1 MEWLETI
8 LRFISF
14 WLDKL
19 FYSFVPTIYDL
30 LIDIANTTIFT
41 EEIFDTFASKVYG
54 LLGIFMLFKVSFSI
68 LTYIVDPDAFLDK
81 SKGFS
86 KLISN
91 VIITLT
97 LLIATPWLF
106 SQAMEIQQIILRD
119 NILGKI
125 FSTTSVNP
133 NVTANAGNVMA
144 YETFKAFYHFN
155 YDDYSDCK
163 VTGKT
168 QEFNGSGDC
177 QAALGIEDDNQ
188 FDNLKNTLNGSFNYP
203 NIDEYM
209 NYDLLYLK
217 DSNDEYVMYYI
228 PIIST
233 LAGVALLLLL
243 VVFCFDVAL
252 RSVKLGFLRMIAPVP
267 IISRIDPKKGK
278 ETFDK
283 WVKTTIGTYLD
294 LFIRLLAIYF
304 AIFVITQVIDLKFVD
319 ATTGLPAEVNVFVK
333 VFIILGALLFAK
345 QLPQLIQD
353 LTGIKMDGKFTLN
366 PLKKLSQVPGI
377 EKIGGTAGGTIAG
390 IKAGSRVGNPLL
402 GAAMGFSSGYKSSSW
417 SGDGKGG
424 FMTGAN
430 SAYKRLMGKDFLN
443 FQFKPGGKKAVDEVG
458 DALKNAYGIKT
469 GLEKDL
475 SVASSISNHWA
486 EELATNG
493 VDINGD
499 LNAQSQ
505 LASSAIGALN
515 SEMSS
520 IQQQI
525 ATAQAEMSRTKSKDK
540 LVQLNKQLQD
550 LESTLSQ
557 KKTEIATNHAI
568 VNGIQKYSE
577 STQKELSIRTAIE
590 KVSKDIKDL
599 STEKSQR
606 ENFYGVDPSPAVK
619 VNDAISR
626 ANNGTKSYF

>member
-97 LLIATPWLF
+97 LLIATPWIF

-366 PLKKLSQVPGI
+366 PMNKLRQTPLVGA
-377 EKIGGTAGGTIAG
+377 GVTTATALAGGAYTG
-390 IKAGSRVGNPLL
+390 YKAGVQAGHAGRGLIQGMM
-402 GAAMGFSSGYKSSSW
+402 GAGREIR
-417 SGDGKGG
+417 GKVP
-424 FMTGAN
+424 
-430 SAYKRLMGKDFLN
+430 LMGDDKGKSPRALHTGMQAGFKEITGKDYSVYSPWKEFGQNIGRAEINGTDTKSGL
-443 FQFKPGGKKAVDEVG
+443 KPDKYLLQGEQAKL
-458 DALKNAYGIKT
+458 DAELQTHYDRLKEIKT
-469 GLEKDL
+469 QIEQTTAQSLAATTDEEK
-475 SVASSISNHWA
+475 NR
-486 EELATNG
+486 
-493 VDINGD
+493 
-499 LNAQSQ
+499 LNAQLQTLNDSRLGVEQ
-505 LASSAIGALN
+505 AITENRSLYGKYTKY
-515 SEMSS
+515 
-520 IQQQI
+520 I
-525 ATAQAEMSRTKSKDK
+525 ATIDDQ
-540 LVQLNKQLQD
+540 
-550 LESTLSQ
+550 
-557 KKTEIATNHAI
+557 I
-568 VNGIQKYSE
+568 
-577 STQKELSIRTAIE
+577 
-590 KVSKDIKDL
+590 KDIKRLYRIDD
-599 STEKSQR
+599 SPKEDVNEARTAAANIREKQ
-606 ENFYGVDPSPAVK
+606 
-619 VNDAISR
+619 
-626 ANNGTKSYF
+626 NNNK

>member
-1 MEWLETI
+1 MGWLETI

-19 FYSFVPTIYDL
+19 FYGFVPTIYNL
-30 LIDIANTTIFT
+30 LVDIANTTIFT
-41 EEIFDTFASKVYG
+41 EDIFDTFASKVYG

-163 VTGKT
+163 ATGKT

-177 QAALGIEDDNQ
+177 QAALGLEDDNQ

-209 NYDLLYLK
+209 NYALLHLK

-243 VVFCFDVAL
+243 IVFCFDVAL

-366 PLKKLSQVPGI
+366 PLKKMSTVP
-377 EKIGGTAGGTIAG
+377 IAG
-390 IKAGSRVGNPLL
+390 KAASLAVGGADSWVHGNGFMAGVKRNWNNVPLT
-402 GAAMGFSSGYKSSSW
+402 G
-417 SGDGKGG
+417 GDGKTSILDTADRKMRKEIKEKRDTARQRYEGLERQRKLEEQLELG
-424 FMTGAN
+424 RAYSGKTPEELYSGEYLESYNSVNEAKNKMYAWENYITKVERDYQTAADQFGAN
-430 SAYKRLMGKDFLN
+430 SDEAIHAYKAIEEARKNYGSAKGQYEYRKTLHDSIKNQYEDFAEIEN
-443 FQFKPGGKKAVDEVG
+443 AIEAYEKTGGKSIGEPPKIEINQNISFSPTTNTA
-458 DALKNAYGIKT
+458 T
-469 GLEKDL
+469 
-475 SVASSISNHWA
+475 SSGQVQ
-486 EELATNG
+486 TQ
-493 VDINGD
+493 NGD
-499 LNAQSQ
+499 TINVQKGEQ
-505 LASSAIGALN
+505 YTSSGIIIGN
-515 SEMSS
+515 DSNW
-520 IQQQI
+520 
-525 ATAQAEMSRTKSKDK
+525 
-540 LVQLNKQLQD
+540 NK
-550 LESTLSQ
+550 
-557 KKTEIATNHAI
+557 K
-568 VNGIQKYSE
+568 
-577 STQKELSIRTAIE
+577 
-590 KVSKDIKDL
+590 
-599 STEKSQR
+599 
-606 ENFYGVDPSPAVK
+606 
-619 VNDAISR
+619 
-626 ANNGTKSYF
+626 

>member
-1 MEWLETI
+1 MGWLETI

-19 FYSFVPTIYDL
+19 FYGFVPTIYNL
-30 LIDIANTTIFT
+30 LVDIANTTIFT
-41 EEIFDTFASKVYG
+41 EDIFDTFASKVYG

-91 VIITLT
+91 IIITLT

-144 YETFKAFYHFN
+144 YETFKAFYHFD
-155 YDDYSDCK
+155 YDKYSDC
-163 VTGKT
+163 VN
-168 QEFNGSGDC
+168 ENGLLKDTDSC
-177 QAALGIEDDNQ
+177 KLGIGSDY
-188 FDNLKNTLNGSFNYP
+188 DNLKNILNNSFNSQSI
-203 NIDEYM
+203 NVYM
-209 NYDLLYLK
+209 DYDLLHLK

-243 VVFCFDVAL
+243 IVFCFDVAL

-366 PLKKLSQVPGI
+366 PLKKMSTVPIAG
-377 EKIGGTAGGTIAG
+377 KAANLAIGGADSWIHGNGFVAGVKRNWKNIPITG
-390 IKAGSRVGNPLL
+390 
-402 GAAMGFSSGYKSSSW
+402 
-417 SGDGKGG
+417 GDGKNSIFDTADRKMRKEINEKRDLARQKYEGKKDYKDLHKQWSQG
-424 FMTGAN
+424 DAVRKKFDAN
-430 SAYKRLMGKDFLN
+430 PNFAYKGDDFAKNFDDGNNAAAYNEAYKHEQFINSLM
-443 FQFKPGGKKAVDEVG
+443 KADQA
-458 DALKNAYGIKT
+458 DYNA
-469 GLEKDL
+469 
-475 SVASSISNHWA
+475 
-486 EELATNG
+486 
-493 VDINGD
+493 
-499 LNAQSQ
+499 
-505 LASSAIGALN
+505 
-515 SEMSS
+515 
-520 IQQQI
+520 
-525 ATAQAEMSRTKSKDK
+525 K
-540 LVQLNKQLQD
+540 LVAKAYAAASAAGGIASPITLTYKDGTSAVFSSLDDLYAENEKRQKMKKGADTVHETMRKTYSDDAKTQD
-550 LESTLSQ
+550 
-557 KKTEIATNHAI
+557 AI
-568 VNGIQKYSE
+568 TFRKNNS
-577 STQKELSIRTAIE
+577 
-590 KVSKDIKDL
+590 
-599 STEKSQR
+599 
-606 ENFYGVDPSPAVK
+606 VDPT
-619 VNDAISR
+619 I
-626 ANNGTKSYF
+626 

>member
-19 FYSFVPTIYDL
+19 FYGFVPTIYDL

-106 SQAMEIQQIILRD
+106 SQAMEVQQIILRD

-144 YETFKAFYHFN
+144 YETFKAFYHFD

-163 VTGKT
+163 ATGET

-243 VVFCFDVAL
+243 IVFCFDVAL

-345 QLPQLIQD
+345 QLPQLVQD
-353 LTGIKMDGKFTLN
+353 LTGVKMDGKFTLN
-366 PLKKLSQVPGI
+366 PMNKLRQVPLVGAGVTTATALAGGAYTGYKAGVQAGHAGRGLIQGMMGAGREIRGKVPLMGDDKGKSPRALHTGMQAGFKEITGKDYSVYSPWKEFGKASGENEIDKLKKSKYAIQGEQAKLDAQLQTFYDQLS
-377 EKIGGTAGGTIAG
+377 
-390 IKAGSRVGNPLL
+390 KA
-402 GAAMGFSSGYKSSSW
+402 
-417 SGDGKGG
+417 
-424 FMTGAN
+424 TT
-430 SAYKRLMGKDFLN
+430 
-443 FQFKPGGKKAVDEVG
+443 DE
-458 DALKNAYGIKT
+458 
-469 GLEKDL
+469 E
-475 SVASSISNHWA
+475 
-486 EELATNG
+486 
-493 VDINGD
+493 
-499 LNAQSQ
+499 
-505 LASSAIGALN
+505 
-515 SEMSS
+515 
-520 IQQQI
+520 
-525 ATAQAEMSRTKSKDK
+525 KDK
-540 LVQLNKQLQD
+540 LNK
-550 LESTLSQ
+550 
-557 KKTEIATNHAI
+557 AI
-568 VNGIQKYSE
+568 EQNRSLYGKYSKNI
-577 STQKELSIRTAIE
+577 SSLDDQ
-590 KVSKDIKDL
+590 IKDVKRL
-599 STEKSQR
+599 
-606 ENFYGVDPSPAVK
+606 YHVDDSPKKDVDDAKKAAATIMSGTQTK
-619 VNDAISR
+619 VNVDVSSTS
-626 ANNGTKSYF
+626 NSNKP